1 MNSPAVRASIALAL
15 LTLLVANAAAM
26 AQFGD
31 IFKKK
36 KKDPPPAQSE
46 QKSDAKKDDKKPE
59 EKKSEGGGGLFGVRG
74 ATGSKQSTDTAAMGF
89 SGVGPDGKVTA
100 EALKATPTTDD
111 VAKVQKIA
119 STTVKQEDL
128 QKFVQ
133 EGNLKVRGGGD

>member
-1 MNSPAVRASIALAL
+1 MNPSTSRAPVALAL
-15 LTLLVANAAAM
+15 LLFLVANAAAA

-36 KKDPPPAQSE
+36 KKDQPAQTE
-46 QKSDAKKDDKKPE
+46 QKKEEKKDDKKPE
-59 EKKSEGGGGLFGVRG
+59 EKKSEGGGGGLFGVKG

-100 EALKATPTTDD
+100 EAMNATPTAADLER
-111 VAKVQKIA
+111 VQKIA
-119 STTVKQEDL
+119 GTTVKQEDL

-133 EGNLKVRGGGD
+133 EGKLKVRGGGD